1 MKQFG
6 TILKFEFK
14 SYLKNKIFVGVTV
27 FLVLLIAGIMFF
39 PRLTGSSGDT
49 AQDDPA
55 SGVSQEQSNPEEVQ
69 NSSSDDDRPVLLLLA
84 DTQENEAPMQQ
95 AFTEAF
101 PDYRVQISGDSLDQI
116 KTAITSGE
124 ASCAF
129 VFDSLDSY
137 TYYVDNLSMYDFNTE
152 IADELLQNLCRISAM
167 VENGISPEDAG
178 QILSMQITHETESL
192 GKDQAQNFFY
202 TYIMIFALYM
212 VILLYGQMVATNVAT
227 EKSSRAMELL
237 ITSAKPASMMFGKV
251 VASCLAGLLQLIA
264 VFGSAMLFYNLNRSC
279 WGDNPII
286 ASIFDMP
293 LELLVYMLIFFILGF
308 FIYAFLYGAIGS
320 TASKVEDI
328 NTSVMPLT
336 LLFIAAFLVVIFSM
350 TGGSVD
356 NTVMRICS
364 YLPFTSPMAMF
375 TRIAM
380 STVPLYEIILS
391 IAILIVSV
399 FGVGILSAKIYRVG
413 VLLYGTT
420 PKISSILKALK
431 KA

>member
-39 PRLTGSSGDT
+39 PRLTGSSDDT

-152 IADELLQNLCRISAM
+152 IADELLQNL
-167 VENGISPEDAG
+167 
-178 QILSMQITHETESL
+178 
-192 GKDQAQNFFY
+192 
-202 TYIMIFALYM
+202 
-212 VILLYGQMVATNVAT
+212 
-227 EKSSRAMELL
+227 
-237 ITSAKPASMMFGKV
+237 
-251 VASCLAGLLQLIA
+251 
-264 VFGSAMLFYNLNRSC
+264 
-279 WGDNPII
+279 
-286 ASIFDMP
+286 
-293 LELLVYMLIFFILGF
+293 
-308 FIYAFLYGAIGS
+308 
-320 TASKVEDI
+320 
-328 NTSVMPLT
+328 
-336 LLFIAAFLVVIFSM
+336 
-350 TGGSVD
+350 
-356 NTVMRICS
+356 
-364 YLPFTSPMAMF
+364 
-375 TRIAM
+375 
-380 STVPLYEIILS
+380 
-391 IAILIVSV
+391 
-399 FGVGILSAKIYRVG
+399 
-413 VLLYGTT
+413 
-420 PKISSILKALK
+420 
-431 KA
+431 